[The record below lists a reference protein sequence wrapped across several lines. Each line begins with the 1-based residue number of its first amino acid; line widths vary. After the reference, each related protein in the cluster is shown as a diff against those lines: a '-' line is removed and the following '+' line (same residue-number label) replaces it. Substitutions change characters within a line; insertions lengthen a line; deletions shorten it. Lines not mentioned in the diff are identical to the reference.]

1 MTNVSLEKLVKR
13 GALWRGRQGVAA
25 VESVEPTGWESLDAL
40 IGGWP
45 RGALTELLSN
55 RHSGLPLL
63 MPALSGLS
71 RTERWLLWTA
81 PPHLPYAPALAARGV
96 QMERVLVIREASHAQ
111 RLWAAEQAMRSSAC
125 AAVMAWFE
133 HLETAPLR
141 RLQLAAEQ
149 GGCLGILFRPISAIR
164 QNSPAALRLR
174 IVPTAAGLD
183 VEVLKRRGGWGGG
196 HCLIRL

>member
-1 MTNVSLEKLVKR
+1 MANVSLEKLMQH
-13 GALWRGRQGVAA
+13 GTLWRGRQGIATA
-25 VESVEPTGWESLDAL
+25 ETVEPTGWESLDAL

-63 MPALSGLS
+63 MPALAGLS
-71 RTERWLLWTA
+71 RTERWLLWIM
-81 PPHLPYAPALAARGV
+81 PPHLLYAPALAARGV
-96 QMERVLVIREASHAQ
+96 RMERVLVIREASLAQ
-111 RLWAAEQAMRSSAC
+111 RLWAAEQAMRSGACSA
-125 AAVMAWFE
+125 VIAWFE

-149 GGCLGILFRPISAIR
+149 GGCLGILFRPASAIR

-174 IVPTAAGLD
+174 VAPATPGFD

-196 HCLIRL
+196 RCLIRQ

>member
-25 VESVEPTGWESLDAL
+25 VETVEPTGWESLDAL

-63 MPALSGLS
+63 IPALSGLS

-96 QMERVLVIREASHAQ
+96 LMEKVLVIREASRAQ
-111 RLWAAEQAMRSSAC
+111 RLWAAEQAMRSGAC

-149 GGCLGILFRPISAIR
+149 GGCLGILFRPTSAIR
-164 QNSPAALRLR
+164 QSSPAALRLR
-174 IVPTAAGLD
+174 VTPTTSGFD
-183 VEVLKRRGGWGGG
+183 VGVLKRRGGWGGG
-196 HCLIRL
+196 RCLIRL